1 MSSLEEILIRIKAQD
16 LVSDVTKGI
25 ENNAESMSSKISSS
39 VSSMN
44 TAFLNLRIT
53 ADGFFSSLTGGKSAA
68 DVIFGTSSKAETNKV
83 LLNNMTET
91 AAGAEQLYKTVD
103 SVTDNSLTSM
113 QELIPAMNAFKAATG
128 ASDAEMNNITSGMAN
143 FGAAVLAQTGS
154 TERAQTAMMDLSK
167 GIKGAFASLDQYGV
181 SEDALMRTGLWT
193 GKEDDVEGY
202 MAAVTEVI
210 GSTEELMNTNEGLDA
225 QIGKAFSRAGK
236 KIGNEFLP
244 IIKDVKRG
252 FLDLDNSM
260 GGNLT
265 AGILVA
271 VEGIDML
278 SQSFYNVSNIIEGAN
293 NVKKAWSSVTD
304 VLSDVRDSAKKAMS
318 TLSGLG
324 KSMPEGVD
332 LSKPTNPMNGP
343 QQIAME
349 LDGKEQLDGWNDYF
363 RSIDEEEVMVDKV
376 NTKTES
382 LGKKTDK
389 LGKETQKVNNSK
401 KSTSKMSK
409 LGGLIPKGT
418 GASAAEGAAEA
429 GTASAGLSGL
439 SASISAMIAP
449 ILALAAVVAVIIAV
463 VAALVA
469 EALIFARGIA
479 ELIKALGFSKL
490 NIKPSIEGIKQIG
503 EAIWELAKVMG
514 AMTIASAISIVS
526 QGFAAFGVGVGTI
539 QQSAANIKKMIPL
552 LNQLGA
558 LPTVSPTIA
567 EKLKSISDGVKAI
580 ADTVSS
586 MTTISVGVWIGG
598 FVDKITGGSI
608 TNLTNAKDSLKK
620 AIPILNEFKDID
632 GVDESVGTKLKTIG
646 DGLKGASDALSA
658 LADISWTEATGWL
671 VGLDDS
677 MESLSTAHDQLKNA
691 ADVLSTFGDLPEIP
705 AGAKERLTSTANALK
720 SVKTSI
726 DTLNKIDV
734 NTLDMEDKVE
744 KIQTAKDGLTRIA
757 RELRYLGGMP
767 QVPANVKTRLD
778 LVKNGLIGLNS
789 AVKTV
794 GNVSEI
800 PEDAVGKISTN
811 VSRLRGIA
819 VELRYLGGMA
829 QVPANVSTRVNMAK
843 RGVIALNSG
852 VLSLRNLTSVDGN
865 AVNKVHRGVDAVKKV
880 AKELDGLKGTG
891 IGNARS
897 IINTV
902 NNALKSLNNTLR
914 AAKGVRA
921 NSTNIGKSIV
931 NGVKAGMA
939 SLNSSVMALVNE
951 AMSNFRS
958 ASVSGGRTAGTEA
971 TNGFKYKFKP
981 STVVKDEMNYMTQA
995 VKNGSGGFLSA
1006 MAQVAS
1012 DAVQTFKTNMGQAS
1026 PGHVAR
1032 SMGQEMVWA
1041 SEAVQN
1047 KSGILIK
1054 TVAGTARKVVDA
1066 WGNPTLN
1073 VGSNGLSKAIKS
1085 PNLNVIHDLSNN
1097 RGVNGSKKDGDVT
1110 IVNVNEGAIPVD
1122 ARNMT
1127 TTEAQQLL
1135 ILALEGLGIWNNKD
1149 IKGV

>member
-1 MSSLEEILIRIKAQD
+1 MSSIEEILIKIKAQD
-16 LVSDVTKGI
+16 ETSGVFKKIKESGNATKMAVGAAMTAVGAATLSYAKSAV
-25 ENNAESMSSKISSS
+25 EGAVKAESEWNRFGGA
-39 VSSMN
+39 VN
-44 TAFLNLRIT
+44 A
-53 ADGFFSSLTGGKSAA
+53 TGGNWDAQSASVKKWVRSYSDSMGYAVA
-68 DVIFGTSSKAETNKV
+68 DTRSAMTAMMSYGLSVNESEQAMKAVTGMAVQMGTTQEEASNK
-83 LLNNMTET
+83 LIR
-91 AAGAEQLYKTVD
+91 AFAGQGRGLKTLGINLEDYKD
-103 SVTDNSLTSM
+103 
-113 QELIPAMNAFKAATG
+113 KATG
-128 ASDAEMNNITSGMAN
+128 AIDKQKLMQDIIARTDDTVDKHANSTEAKMQRVNNALASLKTDFGKALLSAIEPLIPVVQNFLNFINGLPAPVKTAGFAMVGLAAGFTAIAGPITSA
-143 FGAAVLAQTGS
+143 
-154 TERAQTAMMDLSK
+154 
-167 GIKGAFASLDQYGV
+167 I
-181 SEDALMRTGLWT
+181 GL
-193 GKEDDVEGY
+193 
-202 MAAVTEVI
+202 I
-210 GSTEELMNTNEGLDA
+210 GSLGGSLSGI
-225 QIGKAFSRAGK
+225 IGKLSSFGK
-236 KIGNEFLP
+236 ASHVLTAPPTPSVVASNPELQGAWDKYITNLDKESADIDKVDGKL
-244 IIKDVKRG
+244 KDVK
-252 FLDLDNSM
+252 
-260 GGNLT
+260 
-265 AGILVA
+265 
-271 VEGIDML
+271 
-278 SQSFYNVSNIIEGAN
+278 
-293 NVKKAWSSVTD
+293 
-304 VLSDVRDSAKKAMS
+304 
-318 TLSGLG
+318 G
-324 KSMPEGVD
+324 KS
-332 LSKPTNPMNGP
+332 
-343 QQIAME
+343 
-349 LDGKEQLDGWNDYF
+349 
-363 RSIDEEEVMVDKV
+363 
-376 NTKTES
+376 
-382 LGKKTDK
+382 DK
-389 LGKETQKVNNSK
+389 LGDESKKVNSSK
-401 KSTSKMSK
+401 KKTGLLAK
-409 LGGLIPKGT
+409 LGGIIPKGT

-429 GTASAGLSGL
+429 GTASVGLSGL

-449 ILALAAVVAVIIAV
+449 ILALAAVIAVIIAV

-469 EALIFARGIA
+469 EALIFARAIG
-479 ELIKALGFSKL
+479 ELIKALGFDKL
-490 NIKPSIEGIKQIG
+490 NLKPSVEGMKQIG
-503 EAIWELAKVMG
+503 SAIWELAKVMG
-514 AMTIASAISIVS
+514 AMTIASAISIIS

-539 QQSAANIKKMIPL
+539 QSSAENIKKMVPL

-558 LPTVSPTIA
+558 LPAVSPKIA
-567 EKLKSISDGVKAI
+567 QNLKSIGDGVKAI
-580 ADTVSS
+580 ADTVSG
-586 MTTISVGVWIGG
+586 MTSVSIGVWIGG
-598 FVDKITGGSI
+598 FVDKLTGGSI

-632 GVDESVGTKLKTIG
+632 GVDESVGSKLKAIG

-671 VGLDDS
+671 VGLDGAMDN
-677 MESLSTAHDQLKNA
+677 LSTAHDQLKDA
-691 ADVLSTFGDLPEIP
+691 AEKLSTFGDLPAIP
-705 AGAKERLTSTANALK
+705 AGAKERLTSVANALK

-734 NTLDMEDKVE
+734 NPLDFESKVE
-744 KIQTAKDGLTRIA
+744 KIGLAREGLTEIA
-757 RELRYLGGMP
+757 RQLRYLGGMP
-767 QVPANVKTRLD
+767 QVPANVTTRLNM
-778 LVKNGLIGLNS
+778 VKTGLIGLNS
-789 AVKTV
+789 AVKAT
-794 GNVSEI
+794 GN
-800 PEDAVGKISTN
+800 VGKIPDDAVSKITTN

-897 IINTV
+897 ILNTV